1 MSKILKIPSGKKYL
15 KINFSLSKT
24 AGRRS
29 YYGPGLSDQ
38 LDTLLTCIAFANYC
52 DMVLILPIRELTGI
66 HNEGRSITTNLT
78 NYFDFSKLK
87 INNKKVSV
95 IENENEVDADSIHQ
109 IQAQHPKIVAKLRT
123 EIDFQNLNIVLPR
136 CNYHIQIA
144 NEIIT
149 SFNISASIHIRRTDK
164 LNPELR
170 DRERWGVS
178 AKTWDE
184 ATSESNV
191 IELSKHLNINNDC
204 IYIMTDMLEDDKV
217 VKRLK
222 ESNINYMFYFDIP
235 KLVELKNKN
244 NYDLYNIECEILSQ
258 MEVSVSRT
266 QLLTFYTQSKI

>member
-1 MSKILKIPSGKKYL
+1 
-15 KINFSLSKT
+15 
-24 AGRRS
+24 
-29 YYGPGLSDQ
+29 
-38 LDTLLTCIAFANYC
+38 
-52 DMVLILPIRELTGI
+52 MVLILPTRELTGI

-87 INNKKVSV
+87 INNEKVSV

-109 IQAQHPKIVAKLRT
+109 IQAQHPKIVAKLRI

-149 SFNISASIHIRRTDK
+149 NFNLSASIHIRRTDK

>member
-38 LDTLLTCIAFANYC
+38 LDTLLTYIAFANYC
-52 DMVLILPIRELTGI
+52 DMVLILPTRELTGI

-78 NYFDFSKLK
+78 HYFNFSKLK

-95 IENENEVDADSIHQ
+95 IENENEVDSDLVHQ
-109 IQAQHPKIVAKLRT
+109 IQAQHPKIIAKLRT

-136 CNYHIQIA
+136 CNSHVQFA
-144 NEIIT
+144 KSIIT
-149 SFNISASIHIRRTDK
+149 NFNLSAGIHIRRTDK

-204 IYIMTDMLEDDKV
+204 IYIMTDMLEDDEV

-258 MEVSVSRT
+258 MKVSVSRT

>member
-1 MSKILKIPSGKKYL
+1 MSKILKIPSDKKYL

-38 LDTLLTCIAFANYC
+38 LDTLLTYIAFANHC
-52 DMVLILPIRELTGI
+52 DMILILPIRELTGI

-109 IQAQHPKIVAKLRT
+109 IQAQHPKIVAKLRI

-136 CNYHIQIA
+136 CSYHIQIA

-149 SFNISASIHIRRTDK
+149 NFNLSASIHIRRTDK

-222 ESNINYMFYFDIP
+222 ESNINYIFYFDIP

-258 MEVSVSRT
+258 LKVSVSRT